1 MPANASQWRVIV
13 VEDEYDSIQMVC
25 KILTHHEVEVHVAH
39 NGVECLELLH
49 DILPTVVV
57 MDLAMPEMDGWNT
70 LKHIR
75 ANPHTAQI
83 PVVAI
88 TAYHSSAVA
97 DDAARAGFNAYFSKP
112 INPKS
117 FVSMLSQV
125 LDASS

>member
-1 MPANASQWRVIV
+1 

-25 KILTHHEVEVHVAH
+25 KILTHHEVKVHVAH

-49 DILPTVVV
+49 DIQPTVVV

-75 ANPHTAQI
+75 ANPHTAHL

-97 DDAARAGFNAYFSKP
+97 DDATRAGFNAYFSKP
-112 INPKS
+112 INLKS
-117 FVSMLSQV
+117 FVSMLSQI
-125 LDASS
+125 LE